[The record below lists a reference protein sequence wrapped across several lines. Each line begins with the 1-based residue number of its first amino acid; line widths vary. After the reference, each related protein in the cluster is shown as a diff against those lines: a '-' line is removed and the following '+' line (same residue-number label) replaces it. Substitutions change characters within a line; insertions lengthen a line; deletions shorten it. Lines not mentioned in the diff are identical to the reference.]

1 MADESILQEIRAAFR
16 EELSPAE
23 RSVLWAWLAFTVTF
37 AIVRGITY
45 SIHAH
50 DGPFR
55 NISSGNT
62 HIHHYM
68 WGILILIIV
77 GAVAIRGDE
86 KTRSHPLVGIFYGI
100 GVALIVDEFSLLLDL
115 RDVYWV
121 RQGRWSV
128 DLAILIIAV
137 GGACFAAIP
146 VFRRLRRN
154 RAA

>member
-1 MADESILQEIRAAFR
+1 
-16 EELSPAE
+16 
-23 RSVLWAWLAFTVTF
+23 
-37 AIVRGITY
+37 
-45 SIHAH
+45 
-50 DGPFR
+50 
-55 NISSGNT
+55 
-62 HIHHYM
+62 
-68 WGILILIIV
+68 V
-77 GAVAIRGDE
+77 GVAGVAIRGDD

-121 RQGRWSV
+121 TQGRWSV

-146 VFRRLRRN
+146 VFRRLRRLRRLRRN